1 MTGKEIYKIWAPYKK
16 RWVDW
21 VRPVPFV
28 DMDVEKELHG
38 FIDYDIEPTLYIKKI
53 DKNAAYIIDIDGV
66 TSIKEGIS
74 LAQLG
79 YRPIPLFN
87 GTSPN
92 IGVDSTMD
100 NEIIEPMLIWG
111 AFELNELKLKD
122 DAPPVFLL
130 DKNRM
135 NRHKY
140 TRGEFDNS
148 WDIYAQD
155 MPSGEYLIKHKIK
168 RVVVRSDLLRNDLCQ
183 ILFKYQ
189 QKGLDI
195 YFTNGYEEPK
205 RITIK
210 KSKLKTN

>member
-16 RWVDW
+16 KWVDW

-38 FIDYDIEPTLYIKKI
+38 FIDYDIEPTPYIKKI
-53 DKNAAYIIDIDGV
+53 DKNAAYVIDIDGV
-66 TSIKEGIS
+66 NSVKEGIA
-74 LAQLG
+74 LAHLG

-92 IGVDSTMD
+92 VGADSTMD

-111 AFELNELKLKD
+111 AFELNELEIKD
-122 DAPPVFLL
+122 DAPPAFLL

-135 NRHKY
+135 NRYKY
-140 TRGEFDNS
+140 SRGEFDNS

-155 MPSGEYLIKHKIK
+155 MPSGEYLIKNKIK
-168 RVVVRSDLLRNDLCQ
+168 RVIVRSDILRNDLCQ

-189 QKGLDI
+189 EKGLDI
-195 YFTNGYEEPK
+195 YFTNGYDEP
-205 RITIK
+205 RRVTIK
-210 KSKLKTN
+210 KSKLRTN

>member
-140 TRGEFDNS
+140 IRGEFDNS

>member
-38 FIDYDIEPTLYIKKI
+38 FIDYELEPIQYTNKLEKHV
-53 DKNAAYIIDIDGV
+53 AYIIDIDGV
-66 TSIKEGIS
+66 EAIKEGIS
-74 LAQLG
+74 LATLG

-92 IGVDSTMD
+92 IGTDSTMD

-111 AFELNELKLKD
+111 AFELNQLELAD

-130 DKNRM
+130 DSNRM
-135 NRHKY
+135 NRNKY
-140 TRGEFDNS
+140 KRGEFDNS
-148 WDIYAQD
+148 WDIYPQD
-155 MPSGEYLIKHKIK
+155 MPSAEYLIKNNIK
-168 RVVVRSDLLRNDLCQ
+168 DVIVRSDILRNDLCQ
-183 ILFKYQ
+183 ILYKYQ
-189 QKGLDI
+189 EKGIII
-195 YFTNGYEEPK
+195 YFTNGYEEPY
-205 RITIK
+205 ITHIK